1 MLENDLTN
9 IEMLIMKCI
18 WDTPEELALSQ
29 LVTMVNERFDKTGDR
44 RQFLPIWH
52 TW

>member
-18 WDTPEELALSQ
+18 WDTPESW
-29 LVTMVNERFDKTGDR
+29 
-44 RQFLPIWH
+44 PYHSW
-52 TW
+52 

>member
-29 LVTMVNERFDKTGDR
+29 LVTMVSESACVVDVGIN
-44 RQFLPIWH
+44 
-52 TW
+52 